1 MTLGQGHETVTIHPR
16 RGGVD
21 DYGYPLPVGTPLEVR
36 GCIVQPTV
44 MAQDSGRDRTGQV
57 LEWRVIAPAGT
68 VVEDKDT
75 VMIRGRRFTVTAEAF
90 DYSIHRRPA
99 LAAHRPRV
107 EFIAKRG
114 EG

>member
-1 MTLGQGHETVTIHPR
+1 MTLGQGYETVTITPR
-16 RGGVD
+16 AGGVD
-21 DYGYPLPVGTPLEVR
+21 EYGYPLPAPPAREVR

-44 MAQDSGRDRTGQV
+44 LAQDSGRDRTGQV
-57 LEWRVIAPAGT
+57 LEYRVIAPAGT

-75 VMIRGRRFTVTAEAF
+75 VMIRGRRFTATAEAH

-107 EFIAKRG
+107 EFIAARG